1 MRRLL
6 FSLLATSFMGVL
18 AGCHATH
25 GVCDCTHD
33 YDDHCSYRAPWVG
46 EGAAHTDAQTP
57 LPEIREALPSSPK
70 KL

>member
-6 FSLLATSFMGVL
+6 FSLLATSFMGML
-18 AGCHATH
+18 AGCATH
-25 GVCDCTHD
+25 GVCDCSHD
-33 YDDHCSYRAPWVG
+33 YDDNCSYRAPWVN
-46 EGAAHTDAQTP
+46 EGAPKSDVQAP